1 MGNILKVALVQL
13 RSGRDI
19 AANVSALSAFVREA
33 AATGATYVQTPENS
47 TVMDEDK
54 ARLIASVTTE
64 DKSPALAAFR
74 DLARD
79 LKLWLHIGSMAVALP
94 SGKLANRALLL
105 APDGAIAARYDK
117 IHLFDVDLGGGESY
131 RESRNFEAGTTA
143 VVADV
148 DGTGLGL
155 SICYDLRFPQ
165 LYRRLAQ
172 GGARL
177 LAVPAAFTKQT
188 GLAHWHVLL
197 RARAIENGCFVLAA
211 AQGGRHENGR
221 ETFGHSLIVAPTG
234 EIVAEAGI
242 EPGILTAH
250 LDLSVVDEF
259 RAKIPSLSHDRP
271 FDGPRTKAPQ

>member
-33 AATGATYVQTPENS
+33 AAAGATYVQTPENS